1 MFSPTSRVLAVALA
15 AVLLPAAS
23 ATAQKVSL
31 SPTIGVYFPT
41 SELIKAAN
49 ELGRTMRTTIH
60 VTSYDALCFMVETGL
75 GIGIMPRAV
84 AEPYRRTLGIAVLSL
99 EEPWARR
106 QLKICVRSMA
116 ALPVAAQLLVAH
128 LRAAD

>member
-31 SPTIGVYFPT
+31 SPTIGVYIPT

-49 ELGRTMRTTIH
+49 GDEFKQEVGLAVGGRLGFLFSPR
-60 VTSYDALCFMVETGL
+60 FGL
-75 GIGIMPRAV
+75 THHG
-84 AEPYRRTLGIAVLSL
+84 
-99 EEPWARR
+99 
-106 QLKICVRSMA
+106 
-116 ALPVAAQLLVAH
+116 H
-128 LRAAD
+128 LRAERPQARPGDR

>member
-49 ELGRTMRTTIH
+49 GDEFKQEVGLAVGGRLGFLTSSSTWRPVSRSRT
-60 VTSYDALCFMVETGL
+60 
-75 GIGIMPRAV
+75 
-84 AEPYRRTLGIAVLSL
+84 RRTCSS
-99 EEPWARR
+99 ARPGPPSSCCR
-106 QLKICVRSMA
+106 
-116 ALPVAAQLLVAH
+116 
-128 LRAAD
+128 